1 VQGYASSFTL
11 SIFDREWKEGMT
23 KEEAFDVIRNCVNEL
38 NVRFLVDQRKFT
50 IKSVDKDGIHLDN
63 TGELPPKN

>member
-1 VQGYASSFTL
+1 
-11 SIFDREWKEGMT
+11 MT